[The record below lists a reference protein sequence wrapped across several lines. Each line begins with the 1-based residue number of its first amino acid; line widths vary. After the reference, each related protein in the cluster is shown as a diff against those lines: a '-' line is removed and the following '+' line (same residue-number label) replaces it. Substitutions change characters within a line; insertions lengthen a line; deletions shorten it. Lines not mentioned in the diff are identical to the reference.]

1 MKKAEKWFGH
11 KPPLVLAHLC
21 PPLIEH
27 PKKKI
32 CKNVDIQFTGRK
44 KTK

>member
-44 KTK
+44 KK